1 MSDHTNSNY
10 SSYGALALG
19 ASIIEKHFVDN
30 KSKKGPDIPCSM
42 GPDELKQLIQ
52 GSKVI
57 SLARK
62 PGKKK
67 GLKEEVKTINFAL
80 HQWFQLKIYF
90 LERLNKKI
98 FG

>member
-57 SLARK
+57 SLARNRA
-62 PGKKK
+62 KKRFK
-67 GLKEEVKTINFAL
+67 RRGQN
-80 HQWFQLKIYF
+80 
-90 LERLNKKI
+90 N
-98 FG
+98 